1 MKIIFRLVMLA
12 ALVALG
18 VWLWFVLFPSPEKV
32 IHKRLVGLANAVS
45 FSSDEN
51 NLLRLAGAQSL
62 GDFFS
67 ADVEVDIDVPG
78 HERHNFMGRQEI
90 TRAALTARS
99 AVAWLKV
106 KFPDINIKVAPD
118 KQSAVANLTLEAR
131 VSGQQ
136 DPIVQ
141 EMKFTLQKT
150 DGKWL
155 VTHVETV
162 RTLSILHF
170 EPPRFPSIVL
180 A

>member
-1 MKIIFRLVMLA
+1 MKIIFRLVMLT

-18 VWLWFVLFPSPEKV
+18 VWLWTVLFPNPEKV
-32 IHKRLVGLANAVS
+32 IHKRLVALAGTVS
-45 FSSDEN
+45 FSSN
-51 NLLRLAGAQSL
+51 QSNLARLAGVQNL

-78 HERHNFMGRQEI
+78 RVQERLMSRQEI
-90 TRAALTARS
+90 VQAAVGARS
-99 AVAWLKV
+99 AVRGLKV
-106 KFPDINIKVAPD
+106 KFSDINITVAPD
-118 KQSAVANLTLEAR
+118 KQSAVADLTVEAR

-136 DPIVQ
+136 DLIVQ

-155 VTHVETV
+155 VTRIATV

-180 A
+180 I